1 MRRLLKAAIAPML
14 VILAMLAAAPAQ
26 AQNCSGQNSNIG
38 LVTLTAQG
46 AATVTSTDQNNCTG
60 RGVVVVVD
68 LTTMTT
74 ATVTVTIQGKDS
86 TSGKYYTLLA
96 SAGLASTGTTAMV
109 VYPGAPVTTNLSANS
124 PLPRTWRVSVGI
136 VGGSAAA
143 TGKIGA
149 SVIQ

>member
-1 MRRLLKAAIAPML
+1 MRRLLKAAIAPL
-14 VILAMLAAAPAQ
+14 FVILAVFAAAPAQ
-26 AQNCSGQNSNIG
+26 AQNCSGQNGSIG

-46 AATVTSTDQNNCTG
+46 AATVNSADQVNCTG
-60 RGVVVVVD
+60 RGVIVVVD

-74 ATVTVTIQGKDS
+74 ASVTVTVQGKDP
-86 TSGKYYTLLA
+86 TSGKYFTLLA
-96 SAGLASTGTTAMV
+96 SAGLASTGTTALV

-124 PLPRTWRVSVGI
+124 PLPRNWRVSVGI

>member
-1 MRRLLKAAIAPML
+1 MRRLVKFALSPL
-14 VILAMLAAAPAQ
+14 FVILALFAAAPAQ
-26 AQNCSGQNSNIG
+26 AENCAQRNANIG

-46 AATVTSTDQNNCTG
+46 AATVNSSDQDNCVG
-60 RGVVVVVD
+60 RGLVVVVD

-74 ATVTVTIQGKDS
+74 ATVTVTIQGKDA

-96 SAGLASTGTTAMV
+96 SAGLVATGTTPLV